1 MGKFGGVIALFDVR
15 RHHPPSIRS
24 PQTGHHHAFL
34 ASGGENTASWS
45 LEIPARAERIQGP
58 RMATIPRYQF
68 ALEICGG
75 AYVNELRVADSNL
88 ILAGTLHDK
97 GHSVGPWIKILEE
110 AAAEI

>member
-1 MGKFGGVIALFDVR
+1 
-15 RHHPPSIRS
+15 
-24 PQTGHHHAFL
+24 
-34 ASGGENTASWS
+34 
-45 LEIPARAERIQGP
+45 
-58 RMATIPRYQF
+58 MATIRRYQF

-88 ILAGTLHDK
+88 ILAGTHHDK